1 MAPTIRP
8 MTVAELSSP
17 MYCANRAEKSCMAA
31 ARVWVAGT
39 PYCKRCGN
47 RVSKSNRRYNWLSEA
62 AKLPRQ
68 DHEMNSRPA
77 C

>member
-17 MYCANRAEKSCMAA
+17 MYCANRAEKSCVAA

-47 RVSKSNRRYNWLSEA
+47 RVSKSIVGILAQRSSESPHG
-62 AKLPRQ
+62 KTMR
-68 DHEMNSRPA
+68 
-77 C
+77 

>member
-47 RVSKSNRRYNWLSEA
+47 RVSRSIVGILS
-62 AKLPRQ
+62 AKQRSSPRQ
-68 DHEMNSRPA
+68 YHEMNSRPA